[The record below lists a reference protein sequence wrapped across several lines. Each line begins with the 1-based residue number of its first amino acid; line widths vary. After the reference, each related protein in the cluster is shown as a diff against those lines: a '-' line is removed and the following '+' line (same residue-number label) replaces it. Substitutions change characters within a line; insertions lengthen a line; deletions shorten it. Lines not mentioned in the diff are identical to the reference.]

1 MSIKM
6 NIQYIVKTAFFLF
19 FAIVI
24 FSCNGSKSLANKGDK
39 LRESGIHK
47 QAIEYYIQSLNKDR
61 SNVDAQVGLRK
72 SGGEVMSKS
81 ASKFFQAY
89 NADDYQSAVHTY
101 LEMEKFENRLDKYHA
116 EVTIPRHISS
126 DFEIAKKK
134 YLAIEFEKANSLL
147 AQENFEEAEAVFH
160 EIQLIEPSYKGS
172 DLAKLK
178 EIAQLEPIYRRGN
191 EFLDRGKNRAAFY
204 EFKKVVNKNVNYKDA
219 KDKQDESLSLAQFPI
234 AVLKF
239 KNYSVNTVAAAKV
252 QANTIDELLKNKGPF
267 IKILDRTQMNRVLNE
282 QYLAMNG
289 WVEGSGAVRTGEL
302 LGAKAI
308 LSGKLLSVK
317 TITGKPSLTRKKGYK
332 KVQEKYYNLQTKRTE
347 TKVRYEKIYYNN
359 FYGQSSVTVSFQY
372 ILVSSETGEV
382 LLSGIAEESMTSTVD
397 YNTFKGDVTKLYP
410 GTWISRSSK
419 SPSDRVYTNRSRVNT
434 FQNKFSANR
443 TLTNTSELADEAYK
457 KVGNAVSK
465 KIYTFNPEQ

>member
-1 MSIKM
+1 MSSWI
-6 NIQYIVKTAFFLF
+6 
-19 FAIVI
+19 
-24 FSCNGSKSLANKGDK
+24 
-39 LRESGIHK
+39 
-47 QAIEYYIQSLNKDR
+47 
-61 SNVDAQVGLRK
+61 
-72 SGGEVMSKS
+72 
-81 ASKFFQAY
+81 
-89 NADDYQSAVHTY
+89 
-101 LEMEKFENRLDKYHA
+101 A
-116 EVTIPRHISS
+116 E
-126 DFEIAKKK
+126 
-134 YLAIEFEKANSLL
+134 
-147 AQENFEEAEAVFH
+147 
-160 EIQLIEPSYKGS
+160 
-172 DLAKLK
+172 
-178 EIAQLEPIYRRGN
+178 
-191 EFLDRGKNRAAFY
+191 KNRAAFY

-239 KNYSVNTVAAAKV
+239 KNYSDNTVAAAKV
-252 QANTIDELLKNKGPF
+252 QANAIDELLKNKGPF

-289 WVEGSGAVRTGEL
+289 WVEGSGAVRTGEI

-332 KVQEKYYNLQTKRTE
+332 KVQEKYYNLQKRSEQKRKCVMKRFIT
-347 TKVRYEKIYYNN
+347 II
-359 FYGQSSVTVSFQY
+359 FYGQNSVTVSFQY

-443 TLTNTSELADEAYK
+443 TLTNTSELADGAYK
-457 KVGNAVSK
+457 KVGNVVSK
-465 KIYTFNPEQ
+465 RFTPLILSNNEEIHLENTIVGYSFWM